1 MSDQRIVLW
10 LIGLLGMFP
19 IVVCSKSNPL
29 GAGMDVAL
37 SYIALAFGLLI
48 LNCLCGGIGGG
59 IVPYKVYWNIDPS
72 RPFASI
78 AIGMR
83 SLLLRSKSPITAS
96 PSTGGSALVLLVL
109 LSFFLSKS

>member
-1 MSDQRIVLW
+1 
-10 LIGLLGMFP
+10 
-19 IVVCSKSNPL
+19 
-29 GAGMDVAL
+29 MDVAL
-37 SYIALAFGLLI
+37 SYSALAFGLLI

-72 RPFASI
+72 RPFASSI

-96 PSTGGSALVLLVL
+96 PSTGGLALVLLVL

>member
-1 MSDQRIVLW
+1 
-10 LIGLLGMFP
+10 
-19 IVVCSKSNPL
+19 
-29 GAGMDVAL
+29 MDVAL

-72 RPFASI
+72 RPFASSI

-83 SLLLRSKSPITAS
+83 SLLLRSKSPIMAFL
-96 PSTGGSALVLLVL
+96 PGTGGSDLVLLVL